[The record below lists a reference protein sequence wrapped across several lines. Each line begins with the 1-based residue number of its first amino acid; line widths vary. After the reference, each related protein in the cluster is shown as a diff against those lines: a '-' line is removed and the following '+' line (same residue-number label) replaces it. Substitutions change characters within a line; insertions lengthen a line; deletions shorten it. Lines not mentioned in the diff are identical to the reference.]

1 MTESL
6 EEAQSQAALANSC
19 VTSIIENSLSSPRR
33 SVISDEDNLR
43 KASYQ
48 GSWIES
54 FEVVKTLQKATITKL
69 LECSNM
75 LFSSTDDSVLDMS
88 ANNTLSFIFSPAQY
102 KARMEREGS
111 LSFDV
116 S

>member
-48 GSWIES
+48 GRAEL
-54 FEVVKTLQKATITKL
+54 K
-69 LECSNM
+69 
-75 LFSSTDDSVLDMS
+75 VL
-88 ANNTLSFIFSPAQY
+88 
-102 KARMEREGS
+102 KW
-111 LSFDV
+111 
-116 S
+116 